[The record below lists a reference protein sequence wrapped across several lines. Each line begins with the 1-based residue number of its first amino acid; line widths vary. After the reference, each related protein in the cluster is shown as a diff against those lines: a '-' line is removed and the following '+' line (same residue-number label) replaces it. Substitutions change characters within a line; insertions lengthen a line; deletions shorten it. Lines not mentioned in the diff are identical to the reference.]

1 MTPASFDDLY
11 ANAPE
16 TQRETLRAFRAS
28 HPVQHVDIDGVRWE
42 YIASG
47 QGEKALLILGGG
59 LSVTE
64 TSFRHILR
72 LEQHYRVISPSYPP
86 VGKMPPIASGLA
98 GLVARE
104 GFAKAHVFGHS
115 LGSAVGHVLVRLRP
129 DCVDKLVLDAFGLY
143 TKGHVLAAR
152 LFLML
157 PFALL
162 KAYYRRA
169 LRRLM
174 ATTKDDDARF
184 FALYMDEVMDRLHT
198 RETLLGQFKLLLDVF
213 DHAAEYGTFRPVD
226 RPGQVLLMLAED
238 DRGFSPQERQSLIDT
253 YPGAKQHTFA
263 SGGHLAGFSR
273 QAEFDAV
280 LDGFLGR

>member
-1 MTPASFDDLY
+1 MKPATFDEIY
-11 ANAPE
+11 ASAPAI
-16 TQRETLRAFRAS
+16 QRETLRAFRAS
-28 HPVQHVDIDGVRWE
+28 HPVQQADIDGVRWE

-59 LSVTE
+59 LSVAE

-86 VGKMPPIASGLA
+86 VGKMPPIANGLA
-98 GLVARE
+98 GLIARE

-143 TKGHVLAAR
+143 TPGHVLAAR

-157 PFALL
+157 PFGLL

-174 ATTKDDDARF
+174 ARAKDDE
-184 FALYMDEVMDRLHT
+184 ALFYAIYTDEVIDRLHT
-198 RETLLGQFKLLLDVF
+198 RETLMGQFKLLMDVF
-213 DHAAEYGTFRPVD
+213 DHAAEYGTFRPVE
-226 RPGQVLLMLAED
+226 RPGQVLLVLAQD
-238 DRGFSPQERQSLIDT
+238 DRGFSPQERQTLIDT

-280 LDGFLGR
+280 LDGFLGG